1 MSSEER
7 SVGFV
12 IARVGGGLGLLVATL
27 FVLQPF
33 LVPMAWAAIVTY
45 VTWPLYRR
53 VRARTRRPHL
63 SAAVFTLALALGLGI
78 PLASILVALA
88 SEATQ
93 LIAVL
98 RDWLAQGA
106 PFPAWVDARP
116 WLAKPLMEL
125 RDQSVFNSSAIA
137 QYVAKYGAEFSGRL
151 MEIAGGIATNFFKFA
166 IMLVTLYAFY
176 IDGERLIVQA
186 RRLAPVIFPSAG
198 ARFLDHVGG
207 VVRSVVFGLLGT
219 AVGQGILAGIGFA
232 IFGVPS
238 AVALGALT
246 FLLSF
251 LPVGPPLVWGGA
263 AVWLFSQGRSG
274 AALGMTIWGLTLVST
289 IDSVLRPVLM
299 SSGPTR
305 IPFLL
310 LFLGLLGG
318 LLAFGTLGLFL
329 GPVLLSV
336 AFALLADFPQK
347 TDSGARAA

>member
-1 MSSEER
+1 MSGEER
-7 SVGFV
+7 SAGLL
-12 IARVGGGLGLLVATL
+12 IARVGGGLGLLVATVL
-27 FVLQPF
+27 VLQPF
-33 LVPMAWAAIVTY
+33 LVPMAWAAIVAY
-45 VTWPLYRR
+45 VTWPLYRA
-53 VRARTRRPHL
+53 VRTRTNRPHL
-63 SAAVFTLALALGLGI
+63 SAATFTLALALGLGI

-93 LIAVL
+93 LISVL

-106 PFPAWVDARP
+106 PFPDWVENRV
-116 WLAKPLMEL
+116 WLAKPLTEL
-125 RDQSVFNSSAIA
+125 RSESVFNPTAVA
-137 QYVAKYGAEFSGRL
+137 QYVAKYGTEVSGHL
-151 MEIAGGIATNFFKFA
+151 VGIAGGIATNFFKFA

-176 IDGERLIVQA
+176 IDGERLITQA
-186 RRLAPVIFPSAG
+186 RRLAPVVFPSAG
-198 ARFLDHVGG
+198 ERFLDNVGG
-207 VVRSVVFGLLGT
+207 VVRTVVFGLLGT
-219 AVGQGILAGIGFA
+219 ALGQGILAGIGFA

-246 FLLSF
+246 FVLSF

-263 AVWLFSQGRSG
+263 ALWLLAEGNRG
-274 AALGMTIWGLTLVST
+274 AALGMAIWGLALVST

-318 LLAFGTLGLFL
+318 LFAFGTLGLFL

-336 AFALLADFPQK
+336 AFALLADFPRRPS
-347 TDSGARAA
+347 TGAHAA

>member
-1 MSSEER
+1 MSRDER

-12 IARVGGGLGLLVATL
+12 IARVGGGLGLLAATL
-27 FVLQPF
+27 LVLAPF
-33 LVPMAWAAIVTY
+33 LVPMVWAAIVAY
-45 VTWPLYRR
+45 VTWPLYRA
-53 VRARTRRPHL
+53 VRGRTRRPHA
-63 SAAVFTLALALGLGI
+63 SAAAFTLAVALGLGI

-93 LIAVL
+93 LISVL

-106 PFPAWVDARP
+106 PFPGWVERQP
-116 WLAKPLMEL
+116 WLAKSLADL
-125 RDQSVFNSSAIA
+125 RSESVFDPTAVA
-137 QYVAKYGAEFSGRL
+137 QYVAKYGGEVSGRL
-151 MEIAGGIATNFFKFA
+151 MGIAGGIATNFFKFA

-176 IDGERLIVQA
+176 VDGERLIAQA
-186 RRLAPVIFPSAG
+186 RRLAPIVFPIAG
-198 ARFLDHVGG
+198 ERFLDHVGG
-207 VVRSVVFGLLGT
+207 VVRTVVFGLLGT
-219 AVGQGILAGIGFA
+219 AVGQGILAAIGFA

-246 FLLSF
+246 FALSF

-263 AVWLFSQGRSG
+263 ALWLLSQGHRG
-274 AALGMTIWGLTLVST
+274 AALGMAIWGMALVST

-318 LLAFGTLGLFL
+318 LVAFGTLGLFL

-336 AFALLADFPQK
+336 AFALLADFPQRR
-347 TDSGARAA
+347 DAGARAV